1 MKNVMKK
8 QALALLAVVL
18 SFSIAAGAVADTIYV
33 TSGFVIP
40 AVKIGGNRPVE
51 EKNVEEDPA
60 ELPEEVPQAVDP
72 NVPAPEEVPQGTDS
86 YAEEKALDVDVAGL
100 SVVDG
105 EDENEDKNSD
115 TENINIAENTQSVT
129 FDDAES
135 VVEPDETLPEDAPAD
150 EIGTE
155 LGEVDPVETENLPAE
170 IPEEDNTQYSEEK
183 IKTDNE
189 KPAADIVVFEIVDLD
204 GDDEPDAEQSE
215 QPADETIAPAA
226 DETIPEETKDDEP
239 TVEATEE
246 TPEDPS
252 DENNG
257 EPDELFPDNM
267 IQIRTDADGMSEITA
282 EVPIDS
288 ELQIF
293 ERDGDWFLVLCGD
306 VAGYVHIT
314 QMPNAESLMDEEEK
328 TVRKVNI
335 FTSRKTMVTEGE
347 AIHLTSMIQGFDDC
361 IVIEYQWQYDRGN
374 GWEDVPDATEPT
386 YTYTADAVTLKY
398 NWRLKV
404 HWETA
409 D

>member
-115 TENINIAENTQSVT
+115 TESINIAKNTQSVT
-129 FDDAES
+129 FDDAEF
-135 VVEPDETLPEDAPAD
+135 VVEPDETLLEDAPAD

-155 LGEVDPVETENLPAE
+155 LGEVDPMETENLPAE

-189 KPAADIVVFEIVDLD
+189 KPVADIVVFEIVDLD
-204 GDDEPDAEQSE
+204 DDGEPDAEQPE
-215 QPADETIAPAA
+215 QPVDETIAPAA

-239 TVEATEE
+239 TVAETEE

-257 EPDELFPDNM
+257 ESDELFPDNM

-288 ELQIF
+288 ELEIF

-314 QMPNAESLMDEEEK
+314 QMPDAESLMDEEEK
-328 TVRKVNI
+328 AAKKVYI

-347 AIHLTSMIQGFDDC
+347 AIRLTSLLQGFDGLEVD
-361 IVIEYQWQYDRGN
+361 YQWQYDRGE
-374 GWEDVPDATEPT
+374 GWENVPNATEPT
-386 YTYTADAVTLKY
+386 YTYTADEVTLTY
-398 NWRLKV
+398 DWRLRV
-404 HWETA
+404 HYET
-409 D
+409 DD

>member
-129 FDDAES
+129 FDDTES

-155 LGEVDPVETENLPAE
+155 LGEADPMETENEAAE

-189 KPAADIVVFEIVDLD
+189 KPVADIVVFEIVDLD

-328 TVRKVNI
+328 AAKKVYI

>member
-155 LGEVDPVETENLPAE
+155 LGEVDPMETENEAAE

-189 KPAADIVVFEIVDLD
+189 KPVADIVVFEIVDLD

-328 TVRKVNI
+328 AAKKVYI